1 MPYLME
7 VFSQHKFLEVAW
19 GSRRGPDGLPH
30 LVFAVSEVVRSHSWH
45 ESVVPKH
52 IGLQG

>member
-7 VFSQHKFLEVAW
+7 VFSQDEFLEVAR
-19 GSRRGPDGLPH
+19 GGRRGPDGLPH
-30 LVFAVSEVVRSHSWH
+30 FVFAVSKVVGSHSWH

-52 IGLQG
+52 IGLQR